1 MTTAAPPAA
10 QPATAAAPNPGLQS
24 ATSPAPPAPAAVPAA
39 PAPAPTPSPPAQLV
53 LPDGCSTVGSGTQ
66 QVVICQPAR
75 ESAWEKML
83 PTVPALSVSVL
94 ALAVSLGTLFYNRKK
109 DGRARRQSIVDD
121 FWLRKVVAPVS
132 IEPFLKSTTTLC
144 ATLPD
149 SKWAANAVQS
159 FWTDQMEESGKLSV
173 AFMAFNLIDQPLR
186 ASITGMLEE
195 IDDVLAEY
203 CGALQHSVTNQGTP
217 PPPDRNQAIEAIQAV
232 CMKVYS
238 AVKTHQ
244 ENVG

>member
-1 MTTAAPPAA
+1 MTTAAAPAA
-10 QPATAAAPNPGLQS
+10 QSAMAAVPNPSPQP
-24 ATSPAPPAPAAVPAA
+24 ATSPAPVAPVAALVP
-39 PAPAPTPSPPAQLV
+39 PPTPAPTLPIQLV
-53 LPDGCSTVGSGTQ
+53 LPNGCSTVGSGTQ

-75 ESAWEKML
+75 EGAWDKML
-83 PTVPALSVSVL
+83 PTVPALAVSVL

-132 IEPFLKSTTTLC
+132 IEPFLKSTTALC

-203 CGALQHSVTNQGTP
+203 CGALQHSVTNQGNP

-232 CMKVYS
+232 CMKVYG